1 VVRLLLVVALDGLSY
16 AAWLFLVSAGL
27 TFTYGVLRVLNLA
40 HGNLYALGAYLGA
53 TLVLHY
59 AASGVAVALGYG
71 LLLLA
76 AVVIGTLAGPII
88 EGLFLRRVY
97 SREEEV
103 QLLLTF
109 SISLILED
117 VVKLTWGVTPI
128 FADMPYTWLGRV
140 RLGGVNYAWYPFL
153 LTGVALAVAGL
164 LWLVVTR
171 TRLGK
176 LLAAVIAD
184 REVSLT
190 LGIDVP
196 RVCTLAFTAGAVLA
210 ALGGALT
217 APMFSL
223 VPGVGADVL
232 VASFA
237 VIAIGG
243 LGSIGGAALGS
254 IVVGLARSAAV
265 YFFPELDLFA
275 IYFIMALVLLFRPE
289 GLFGVIEVR
298 RI

>member
-1 VVRLLLVVALDGLSY
+1 MRLLLVVALDGLTY
-16 AAWLFLVSAGL
+16 ASWLFLVSAGL

-53 TLVLHY
+53 TLVLRY
-59 AASGVAVALGYG
+59 AATGSTVALGYG
-71 LLLLA
+71 LLLVA
-76 AVVIGTLAGPII
+76 AIVVGVIAGPLI
-88 EGLFLRRVY
+88 ERLFLRRVY
-97 SREEEV
+97 RRDEEV

-117 VVKLTWGVTPI
+117 VVKLVWGVTPI
-128 FADMPYTWLGRV
+128 YADAPYTALGRV

-153 LTGVALAVAGL
+153 LTAIALAVAGL

-176 LLAAVIAD
+176 ILAAVIAD

-190 LGIDVP
+190 LGINVP
-196 RVCTLAFTAGAVLA
+196 RVYTLAFTAGAVLA

-223 VPGVGADVL
+223 VPGFGADVL
-232 VASFA
+232 VTSFA

-243 LGSIGGAALGS
+243 LGSIGGAALGAL
-254 IVVGLARSAAV
+254 IVGMARSAAV
-265 YFFPELDLFA
+265 YFAPELDLFA
-275 IYFIMALVLLFRPE
+275 IYVIMALVLLFRPQ
-289 GLFGVIEVR
+289 GLFGEVEVR

>member
-1 VVRLLLVVALDGLSY
+1 LLVVGLDGLTY
-16 AAWLFLVSAGL
+16 ASWLFLVSAGL

-59 AASGVAVALGYG
+59 AATGSTPALTYA
-71 LLLLA
+71 LLLIAALVIG
-76 AVVIGTLAGPII
+76 AVVGPLI
-88 EGLFLRRVY
+88 ERFFLRRVY
-97 SREEEV
+97 SRDEEV

-117 VVKLTWGVTPI
+117 VVKLVWGVTPI
-128 FADMPYTWLGRV
+128 FADLPYTYLGRV

-153 LTGVALAVAGL
+153 LAAIALAIGGL

-176 LLAAVIAD
+176 ILTSVISD

-190 LGIDVP
+190 LGINVP
-196 RVCTLAFTAGAVLA
+196 RVYTLAFTAGAVLA

-232 VASFA
+232 VTSFA

-254 IVVGLARSAAV
+254 LLVGMARSFAV
-265 YFFPELDLFA
+265 YKFPELDLFV
-275 IYFIMALVLLFRPE
+275 IYLIMALVLLFRPQ
-289 GLFGVIEVR
+289 GFFGEIEVR

>member
-1 VVRLLLVVALDGLSY
+1 MRLLLVVALDGLTY

-53 TLVLHY
+53 TLVLRY
-59 AASGVAVALGYG
+59 AASGSTVALGYG
-71 LLLLA
+71 LLLVA
-76 AVVIGTLAGPII
+76 AIAVGVVAGPLI
-88 EGLFLRRVY
+88 ERLFLRRVY
-97 SREEEV
+97 NRDEEV

-117 VVKLTWGVTPI
+117 VVKLVWGVTPI
-128 FADMPYTWLGRV
+128 YADAPYTVLGRV

-153 LTGVALAVAGL
+153 LTAIALAVAGL

-176 LLAAVIAD
+176 TLAAVIAD

-190 LGIDVP
+190 LGINVP
-196 RVCTLAFTAGAVLA
+196 RVYTLAFTAGAVLA

-232 VASFA
+232 VTSFA

-243 LGSIGGAALGS
+243 LGSIGGAALGAL
-254 IVVGLARSAAV
+254 IVGFARSAAV
-265 YFFPELDLFA
+265 YFAPELDLFA
-275 IYFIMALVLLFRPE
+275 IYIIMAVVLLFRPQ
-289 GLFGVIEVR
+289 GLFGETEVR

>member
-1 VVRLLLVVALDGLSY
+1 MRLLLFVALDGLTY

-27 TFTYGVLRVLNLA
+27 TFTYGVLRILNLA

-59 AASGVAVALGYG
+59 AATGSTVALSYG
-71 LLLLA
+71 LLLIA
-76 AVVIGTLAGPII
+76 AVIVGIAAGPVI
-88 EGLFLRRVY
+88 ERLFLRRVY
-97 SREEEV
+97 SRDEEV

-128 FADMPYTWLGRV
+128 FADMPYTYLGRV

-153 LTGVALAVAGL
+153 LTGISLAVAGL
-164 LWLVVTR
+164 LWAVVTR

-176 LLAAVIAD
+176 VLASVIAD

-190 LGIDVP
+190 LGINVP
-196 RVCTLAFTAGAVLA
+196 RVYTLAFTAGAVLA

-223 VPGVGADVL
+223 VPGLGADVL
-232 VASFA
+232 VTSFA

-243 LGSIGGAALGS
+243 LGSIVGAALGA

-265 YFFPELDLFA
+265 YFLPELDLFA
-275 IYFIMALVLLFRPE
+275 IYFTMALVLLFRPQ
-289 GLFGVIEVR
+289 GFFGEIEVR

>member
-1 VVRLLLVVALDGLSY
+1 VRLLLVVALDGLTY
-16 AAWLFLVSAGL
+16 ASWLFLVSAGL

-53 TLVLHY
+53 TLVLRY
-59 AASGVAVALGYG
+59 AATGSMPALAYG
-71 LLLLA
+71 LLFVA
-76 AVVIGTLAGPII
+76 AVVVGLIVGPLI
-88 EGLFLRRVY
+88 ERVFLRRVY
-97 SREEEV
+97 SRDEEV

-117 VVKLTWGVTPI
+117 VVKLVWGVNPI
-128 FADMPYTWLGRV
+128 FADMPYSYLGRV
-140 RLGGVNYAWYPFL
+140 RLGGINYAWYPFL
-153 LTGVALAVAGL
+153 LTAIALAVGGI

-176 LLAAVIAD
+176 VLASVIAD

-190 LGIDVP
+190 LGINVP
-196 RVCTLAFTAGAVLA
+196 RVYTWAFTAGAVLA

-223 VPGVGADVL
+223 APGVGAEVL
-232 VASFA
+232 VTSFA

-254 IVVGLARSAAV
+254 IIVGLARSAAV

-275 IYFIMALVLLFRPE
+275 IYLIMALVLLFRPQ
-289 GLFGVIEVR
+289 GLFGEIEVR

>member
-1 VVRLLLVVALDGLSY
+1 VRLLLVVALDGLTY
-16 AAWLFLVSAGL
+16 ASWLFLVSAGL

-53 TLVLHY
+53 TLVLRY
-59 AASGVAVALGYG
+59 AATGSMPALAYG
-71 LLLLA
+71 LLFVA
-76 AVVIGTLAGPII
+76 AVVVGLVVGPVI
-88 EGLFLRRVY
+88 ERVFLRRVY
-97 SREEEV
+97 SRDEEV

-117 VVKLTWGVTPI
+117 VVKLTWGVNPI
-128 FADMPYTWLGRV
+128 FADMPYSYLGRV
-140 RLGGVNYAWYPFL
+140 RLGGINYAWYPFL
-153 LTGVALAVAGL
+153 LTAIALAVGGL
-164 LWLVVTR
+164 LWFVVTR
-171 TRLGK
+171 TRVGK
-176 LLAAVIAD
+176 VLASVIAD

-190 LGIDVP
+190 LGINVP
-196 RVCTLAFTAGAVLA
+196 RVYTLAFTAGAVLA

-223 VPGVGADVL
+223 APGVGAEVL
-232 VASFA
+232 VTSFA

-275 IYFIMALVLLFRPE
+275 IYLIMALVLLFRPQ
-289 GLFGVIEVR
+289 GFFGEIEVR

>member
-1 VVRLLLVVALDGLSY
+1 MRLLLFVALDGLTY

-27 TFTYGVLRVLNLA
+27 TFTYGVLRILNLA

-59 AASGVAVALGYG
+59 AATGSMVALSYG
-71 LLLLA
+71 LLLIA
-76 AVVIGTLAGPII
+76 AVIVGIAAGPVI
-88 EGLFLRRVY
+88 ERLFLRRVY
-97 SREEEV
+97 SRDEEV

-128 FADMPYTWLGRV
+128 FADMPYTYLGRV

-153 LTGVALAVAGL
+153 LTGISLAVAGL
-164 LWLVVTR
+164 LWAVVTR

-176 LLAAVIAD
+176 VLASVIAD

-196 RVCTLAFTAGAVLA
+196 RVYTLAFTAGAVLA

-217 APMFSL
+217 APTFSL
-223 VPGVGADVL
+223 VPGVEADVL
-232 VASFA
+232 VTSFA

-243 LGSIGGAALGS
+243 LGSIGGAALGA

-275 IYFIMALVLLFRPE
+275 IYFTMALVLLFRPQ
-289 GLFGVIEVR
+289 GLFGEFEVR

>member
-1 VVRLLLVVALDGLSY
+1 VRLFLVVGLDGLTY
-16 AAWLFLVSAGL
+16 ASWLFLVSAGL

-40 HGNLYALGAYLGA
+40 HGNLYALGAYLSA

-59 AASGVAVALGYG
+59 AATGSPPALAYA

-76 AVVIGTLAGPII
+76 AVVIGVAVGPLI
-88 EGLFLRRVY
+88 ERVFLRRVY
-97 SREEEV
+97 SRDEEV

-117 VVKLTWGVTPI
+117 VVKLVWGVSPI
-128 FADMPYTWLGRV
+128 FADLPYTYLGRV

-153 LTGVALAVAGL
+153 LSAIALAVGGL

-176 LLAAVIAD
+176 ILTSVITD

-190 LGIDVP
+190 LGINVP
-196 RVCTLAFTAGAVLA
+196 RVYTLAFTAGAVLA

-223 VPGVGADVL
+223 VPGVGAEVL
-232 VASFA
+232 VTSFA
-237 VIAIGG
+237 VVAIGG

-254 IVVGLARSAAV
+254 LLVGLARSAAV
-265 YFFPELDLFA
+265 YFKPELDLFA
-275 IYFIMALVLLFRPE
+275 IYLIMAVVLLFRPQ
-289 GLFGVIEVR
+289 GFFGEIEVR

>member
-1 VVRLLLVVALDGLSY
+1 MRLLLVVALDGLTY
-16 AAWLFLVSAGL
+16 AAWLFLVSTGL

-53 TLVLHY
+53 TLVLQY
-59 AASGVAVALGYG
+59 AASGSAVALSYG
-71 LLLLA
+71 LLLVAAVAIGLA
-76 AVVIGTLAGPII
+76 AGPLI
-88 EGLFLRRVY
+88 ERVFLRRVY
-97 SREEEV
+97 ARDEEV

-117 VVKLTWGVTPI
+117 VVKLVWGVTPI
-128 FADMPYTWLGRV
+128 YADMPYTFLGRV

-153 LTGVALAVAGL
+153 LVAIALAVAGL
-164 LWLVVTR
+164 LWFVVTR

-176 LLAAVIAD
+176 VLASVIAD

-190 LGIDVP
+190 LGINVP
-196 RVCTLAFTAGAVLA
+196 RVYTLAFTAGAVLA

-232 VASFA
+232 VTSFA

-243 LGSIGGAALGS
+243 LGSIGGAALGALL
-254 IVVGLARSAAV
+254 VGLARSAAV
-265 YFFPELDLFA
+265 YFAPELDLFA
-275 IYFIMALVLLFRPE
+275 IYAIMALVLLFRPQ
-289 GLFGVIEVR
+289 GLFGEVEVR

>member
-1 VVRLLLVVALDGLSY
+1 VRLLLVVALDGLTY

-53 TLVLHY
+53 TLVIHY
-59 AASGVAVALGYG
+59 AATGSPVALSYG

-76 AVVIGTLAGPII
+76 AVVIGIIAGPLI
-88 EGLFLRRVY
+88 EG
-97 SREEEV
+97 
-103 QLLLTF
+103 
-109 SISLILED
+109 
-117 VVKLTWGVTPI
+117 
-128 FADMPYTWLGRV
+128 LGRV

-153 LTGVALAVAGL
+153 LTGIALAMGGL
-164 LWLVVTR
+164 LWFVVTR

-176 LLAAVIAD
+176 LLASVITD

-190 LGIDVP
+190 LGINVP
-196 RVCTLAFTAGAVLA
+196 RVYTLAFTGGAVLA

-232 VASFA
+232 VTSFA

-243 LGSIGGAALGS
+243 LGSIGGAALGAV
-254 IVVGLARSAAV
+254 IVGMARSAAV

-275 IYFIMALVLLFRPE
+275 IYLIMALVLLFRPQ
-289 GLFGVIEVR
+289 GFFGEIEVR

>member
-1 VVRLLLVVALDGLSY
+1 V
-16 AAWLFLVSAGL
+16 
-27 TFTYGVLRVLNLA
+27 
-40 HGNLYALGAYLGA
+40 
-53 TLVLHY
+53 
-59 AASGVAVALGYG
+59 
-71 LLLLA
+71 
-76 AVVIGTLAGPII
+76 AGPVI

-153 LTGVALAVAGL
+153 LAGVALAVAGL

-196 RVCTLAFTAGAVLA
+196 RVYTLAFTAGAVLA

-223 VPGVGADVL
+223 APGVGADVL

>member
-1 VVRLLLVVALDGLSY
+1 VRLLLVVGLDGLAY
-16 AAWLFLVSAGL
+16 ASWLFLVSAGL

-53 TLVLHY
+53 TFVIRY
-59 AASGVAVALGYG
+59 AATGSTPALTYA

-76 AVVIGTLAGPII
+76 AVIIGITVGPLI
-88 EGLFLRRVY
+88 ERLFLRRVY
-97 SREEEV
+97 SRDEEV

-117 VVKLTWGVTPI
+117 VVKLTWGVSPI
-128 FADMPYTWLGRV
+128 FAELPYTFLGRV
-140 RLGGVNYAWYPFL
+140 RLGGINYAWYPFL
-153 LTGVALAVAGL
+153 LTAVALAVGSL

-176 LLAAVIAD
+176 VLTSVITD

-190 LGIDVP
+190 LGINVP
-196 RVCTLAFTAGAVLA
+196 RVYTLAFAAGAVLA

-223 VPGVGADVL
+223 VPGVGAEVL
-232 VASFA
+232 VTSFA
-237 VIAIGG
+237 VVAIGG
-243 LGSIGGAALGS
+243 LGSIGGAALGALL
-254 IVVGLARSAAV
+254 VGLARSAAV

-275 IYFIMALVLLFRPE
+275 IYLIMAAVLAFRPQ
-289 GLFGVIEVR
+289 GFFGEVEVR

>member
-1 VVRLLLVVALDGLSY
+1 VRLLLVVALDGLTY
-16 AAWLFLVSAGL
+16 ASWLFLVSAGL

-53 TLVLHY
+53 TLVLRY
-59 AASGVAVALGYG
+59 AATGYTPALAYG
-71 LLLLA
+71 LLFVA
-76 AVVIGTLAGPII
+76 AVVVGLVVGPVI
-88 EGLFLRRVY
+88 ERGFLRRVY
-97 SREEEV
+97 TRDEEV

-117 VVKLTWGVTPI
+117 VVKLTWGVNPI
-128 FADMPYTWLGRV
+128 FADMPYSYLGRV
-140 RLGGVNYAWYPFL
+140 RLGGINYAWYPFL
-153 LTGVALAVAGL
+153 LTAIALAVGGF

-176 LLAAVIAD
+176 VLASVIVD

-190 LGIDVP
+190 LGINVP
-196 RVCTLAFTAGAVLA
+196 RVYTWAFTAGAVLA

-223 VPGVGADVL
+223 APGVGAEVL
-232 VASFA
+232 VTSFA

-254 IVVGLARSAAV
+254 VIVGLARSAAV

-275 IYFIMALVLLFRPE
+275 IYLIMALVLLFRPQ
-289 GLFGVIEVR
+289 GLFGEIEVR

>member
-1 VVRLLLVVALDGLSY
+1 MRLLLVVLLDGLAY

-53 TLVLHY
+53 TLLLHY
-59 AASGVAVALGYG
+59 AASGSEVAATLG

-76 AVVIGTLAGPII
+76 AVIIGILAGPLI
-88 EGLFLRRVY
+88 ERVFLRRVY
-97 SREEEV
+97 SRDEEV

-109 SISLILED
+109 AISLILED
-117 VVKLTWGVTPI
+117 VTKLIWGVTPVV
-128 FADMPYTWLGRV
+128 ADMPYTSFGSV
-140 RLGGVNYAWYPFL
+140 RLGGISYPWYPFL
-153 LTGVALAVAGL
+153 LVGVALGLAGF
-164 LWLVVTR
+164 LWFVVTH

-176 LLAAVIAD
+176 VLAAVIAD
-184 REVSLT
+184 REVSAT
-190 LGIDVP
+190 LGIHVP
-196 RVCTLAFTAGAVLA
+196 RVYTFAFTAGAILA

-223 VPGVGADVL
+223 VPGIGADVL
-232 VASFA
+232 VISFA

-243 LGSIGGAALGS
+243 LGSIGGAAVGS
-254 IVVGLARSAAV
+254 VVVGLARSAAV
-265 YFFPELDLFA
+265 YFFPELDLFT
-275 IYFIMALVLLFRPE
+275 IYLIMTLVLLFRPQ
-289 GLFGVIEVR
+289 GLFGEIEIR

>member
-1 VVRLLLVVALDGLSY
+1 MRLVLFVGLDGLNY

-27 TFTYGVLRVLNLA
+27 TFTYGVLRILNLA
-40 HGNLYALGAYLGA
+40 HGNLYALGANLGA

-59 AASGVAVALGYG
+59 AATGSTVALSYG
-71 LLLLA
+71 LLLIA
-76 AVVIGTLAGPII
+76 AVIVGIAAGPVI
-88 EGLFLRRVY
+88 ERLFLRRVY
-97 SREEEV
+97 SRDEEV

-128 FADMPYTWLGRV
+128 FADIPYTYLGRV

-153 LTGVALAVAGL
+153 LTGISLAVAGL
-164 LWLVVTR
+164 LWAVVTR

-176 LLAAVIAD
+176 VLASVIAD

-190 LGIDVP
+190 LGINVP
-196 RVCTLAFTAGAVLA
+196 RVYTLAFTAGAVLA

-232 VASFA
+232 VTSFA

-243 LGSIGGAALGS
+243 LGSIAGAALGA

-265 YFFPELDLFA
+265 YFLPELDLFA
-275 IYFIMALVLLFRPE
+275 IYFIMALVLLFRPQ
-289 GLFGVIEVR
+289 GFFGEIEVR

>member
-1 VVRLLLVVALDGLSY
+1 VRLLLVVALDGLTY
-16 AAWLFLVSAGL
+16 ASWLFLVSAGL

-53 TLVLHY
+53 TLVLRY
-59 AASGVAVALGYG
+59 AATGYVPALAYG
-71 LLLLA
+71 LLFVA
-76 AVVIGTLAGPII
+76 AVVVGVVVGPLI
-88 EGLFLRRVY
+88 ERVFLRRVY
-97 SREEEV
+97 SRDEEV

-117 VVKLTWGVTPI
+117 VVKLIWGVNPI
-128 FADMPYTWLGRV
+128 FADMPYSYLGRV
-140 RLGGVNYAWYPFL
+140 RLGGINYAWYPFL
-153 LTGVALAVAGL
+153 LTAIALAVGGI

-176 LLAAVIAD
+176 VLAAVIAD

-190 LGIDVP
+190 LGINVP
-196 RVCTLAFTAGAVLA
+196 RVYTWAFTAGAVLA

-223 VPGVGADVL
+223 APGVGAEVL
-232 VASFA
+232 VTSFA

-254 IVVGLARSAAV
+254 IIVGLARSAAV

-275 IYFIMALVLLFRPE
+275 IYLIMALVLLFRPQ
-289 GLFGVIEVR
+289 GLFGEIEVR

>member
-1 VVRLLLVVALDGLSY
+1 MRLLLVVALDGLTY

-40 HGNLYALGAYLGA
+40 HGNFYALGAYLGA
-53 TLVLHY
+53 TLVLAY
-59 AASGVAVALGYG
+59 AASGSTIALSYG

-76 AVVIGTLAGPII
+76 AVIIGIVMGPLI
-88 EGLFLRRVY
+88 ERLFLRRVY
-97 SREEEV
+97 SRDEEV

-117 VVKLTWGVTPI
+117 VVKLTWGVSPI
-128 FADMPYTWLGRV
+128 FADMPYTYLGRV
-140 RLGGVNYAWYPFL
+140 RLAGVNYAWYPFL
-153 LTGVALAVAGL
+153 LAAIALAVAGL
-164 LWLVVTR
+164 LWLVVKR

-176 LLAAVIAD
+176 VLAAVIAD

-190 LGIDVP
+190 LGINVP
-196 RVCTLAFTAGAVLA
+196 RVYTLAFTAGAVLA

-217 APMFSL
+217 SPMFSL
-223 VPGVGADVL
+223 VPGVGAEVL
-232 VASFA
+232 VTSFA

-243 LGSIGGAALGS
+243 LGSIGGAALGA
-254 IVVGLARSAAV
+254 VLVGLARSAAV
-265 YFFPELDLFA
+265 HFFPELDLFA
-275 IYFIMALVLLFRPE
+275 IYFIMALVLLFRPQ
-289 GLFGVIEVR
+289 GFFGEFEMR

>member
-1 VVRLLLVVALDGLSY
+1 VRLLTVVLLDALTY
-16 AAWLFLVSAGL
+16 AGWLFLVSAGL

-53 TLVLHY
+53 TLVIRY
-59 AASGVAVALGYG
+59 AVSGSMVALSYG

-76 AVVIGTLAGPII
+76 AVTVGLVAGPVI
-88 EGLFLRRVY
+88 ETLFLRRVY
-97 SREEEV
+97 MRDEEV

-117 VVKLTWGVTPI
+117 VVKLTWGVSPI
-128 FADMPYTWLGRV
+128 FAELPYTYLGRV
-140 RLGGVNYAWYPFL
+140 RLGNVNYAWYPFL
-153 LTGVALAVAGL
+153 LAGIALAVAGL

-176 LLAAVIAD
+176 VLASVITD

-190 LGIDVP
+190 LGINVP
-196 RVCTLAFTAGAVLA
+196 RVYTVAFTAGAVLA

-232 VASFA
+232 VTSFA

-275 IYFIMALVLLFRPE
+275 IYFIMALVLLFRPQ
-289 GLFGVIEVR
+289 GLFGEIEVR

>member
-1 VVRLLLVVALDGLSY
+1 VRLLLVVALDGLTY

-53 TLVLHY
+53 TLVIHY
-59 AASGVAVALGYG
+59 AATGSPVALSYG

-76 AVVIGTLAGPII
+76 AVVIGIIAGPLI

-97 SREEEV
+97 ARDEEV

-128 FADMPYTWLGRV
+128 FAELPYSYLGRV

-153 LTGVALAVAGL
+153 LTGIALAMGGL
-164 LWLVVTR
+164 LWFVVTR

-176 LLAAVIAD
+176 LLASVITD

-190 LGIDVP
+190 LGINVP
-196 RVCTLAFTAGAVLA
+196 RVYTLAFTGGAVLA

-232 VASFA
+232 VTSFA

-243 LGSIGGAALGS
+243 LGSIGGAALGAV
-254 IVVGLARSAAV
+254 IVGMARSAAV

-275 IYFIMALVLLFRPE
+275 IYLIMALVLLFRPQ
-289 GLFGVIEVR
+289 GFFGEIEVR

>member
-1 VVRLLLVVALDGLSY
+1 MRLLLFVALDGLTY

-27 TFTYGVLRVLNLA
+27 TFTYGVLRILNLA

-59 AASGVAVALGYG
+59 AATGSTVALSYG
-71 LLLLA
+71 LLLIA
-76 AVVIGTLAGPII
+76 AVIVGIAAGPVI
-88 EGLFLRRVY
+88 ERLFLRRVY
-97 SREEEV
+97 SRDEEV

-128 FADMPYTWLGRV
+128 FADMPYTYLGRV

-153 LTGVALAVAGL
+153 LTGISLAVAGL
-164 LWLVVTR
+164 LWAVVTR

-176 LLAAVIAD
+176 VLASVIAD

-190 LGIDVP
+190 LGINVP
-196 RVCTLAFTAGAVLA
+196 RVYTLAFTAGAVLA

-223 VPGVGADVL
+223 VPGLGADVL
-232 VASFA
+232 VTSFA

-243 LGSIGGAALGS
+243 LGSIVGAALGA

-265 YFFPELDLFA
+265 YFLPELDLFA
-275 IYFIMALVLLFRPE
+275 IYFIMALVLLFRPQ
-289 GLFGVIEVR
+289 GFFGEIEVR

>member
-1 VVRLLLVVALDGLSY
+1 VQLLLVVVLDGLTY
-16 AAWLFLVSAGL
+16 ASWLFLVSAGL

-53 TLVLHY
+53 TLVLRY
-59 AASGVAVALGYG
+59 AATGAAPALAYG
-71 LLLLA
+71 LLFLA
-76 AVVIGTLAGPII
+76 AVVIGLLVGPLI
-88 EGLFLRRVY
+88 ERVFLRRVY
-97 SREEEV
+97 ARDEEV

-117 VVKLTWGVTPI
+117 VVKLVWGVNPI
-128 FADMPYTWLGRV
+128 FADLPYTYLGRV
-140 RLGGVNYAWYPFL
+140 RLGGINYAWYPFL
-153 LTGVALAVAGL
+153 LAAIALAMGGL
-164 LWLVVTR
+164 LWFIVTR

-176 LLAAVIAD
+176 VLASVIVD

-190 LGIDVP
+190 LGINVP
-196 RVCTLAFTAGAVLA
+196 RVYTWAFTAGAVLA

-223 VPGVGADVL
+223 APGVGAEVL
-232 VASFA
+232 VTSFA

-243 LGSIGGAALGS
+243 LGSIGGAALGAL
-254 IVVGLARSAAV
+254 VVGLARSAAV

-275 IYFIMALVLLFRPE
+275 IYLIMALVLLFRPQ
-289 GLFGVIEVR
+289 GFFGEIEVR

>member
-1 VVRLLLVVALDGLSY
+1 MRLLLVVGLDGLTY
-16 AAWLFLVSAGL
+16 ASWLFLVSAGL

-59 AASGVAVALGYG
+59 AATGSTPALTYA
-71 LLLLA
+71 LLLIAALVIG
-76 AVVIGTLAGPII
+76 AVVGPLI
-88 EGLFLRRVY
+88 ERFFLRRVY
-97 SREEEV
+97 SRDEEV

-117 VVKLTWGVTPI
+117 VVKLVWGVTPI
-128 FADMPYTWLGRV
+128 FADLPYTYLGRV

-153 LTGVALAVAGL
+153 LAAIALAIGGL

-176 LLAAVIAD
+176 ILTSVISD
-184 REVSLT
+184 REVSVT
-190 LGIDVP
+190 LGINVP
-196 RVCTLAFTAGAVLA
+196 RVYTLAFTAGAVLA

-232 VASFA
+232 VTSFA

-254 IVVGLARSAAV
+254 LLVGMARSFAV
-265 YFFPELDLFA
+265 YKFPELDLFV
-275 IYFIMALVLLFRPE
+275 IYLIMALVLLFRPQ
-289 GLFGVIEVR
+289 GFFGEIEVR

>member
-1 VVRLLLVVALDGLSY
+1 VRLLLVVGLDGLTY
-16 AAWLFLVSAGL
+16 ASWLFLVSAGL

-59 AASGVAVALGYG
+59 AATGSTPALTYA
-71 LLLLA
+71 LLLIAALVIG
-76 AVVIGTLAGPII
+76 AVVGPLI
-88 EGLFLRRVY
+88 ERFFLRRVY
-97 SREEEV
+97 SRDEEV

-117 VVKLTWGVTPI
+117 VVKLVWGVTPI
-128 FADMPYTWLGRV
+128 FADLPYTYLGRV

-153 LTGVALAVAGL
+153 LAAIALAIGGL

-176 LLAAVIAD
+176 ILTSVITD

-190 LGIDVP
+190 LGINVP
-196 RVCTLAFTAGAVLA
+196 RVYTLAFTAGAVLA

-232 VASFA
+232 VTSFA

-254 IVVGLARSAAV
+254 LLVGMARSFAV
-265 YFFPELDLFA
+265 YKFPELDLFV
-275 IYFIMALVLLFRPE
+275 IYLIMALVLLFRPQ
-289 GLFGVIEVR
+289 GFFGEIEVR

>member
-1 VVRLLLVVALDGLSY
+1 MTY

-53 TLVLHY
+53 TLVLRY
-59 AASGVAVALGYG
+59 AATGSTVALGYG
-71 LLLLA
+71 LLLVA
-76 AVVIGTLAGPII
+76 AIVVGVIAGPLI
-88 EGLFLRRVY
+88 ERLFLRRVY
-97 SREEEV
+97 NRDEGV

-117 VVKLTWGVTPI
+117 VVKLVWGVTPI
-128 FADMPYTWLGRV
+128 YADAPYTALGRV

-153 LTGVALAVAGL
+153 LTAIALAVAGL

-176 LLAAVIAD
+176 ILAAVIAD

-190 LGIDVP
+190 LGINVP
-196 RVCTLAFTAGAVLA
+196 RVYTLAFTAGAVLA

-232 VASFA
+232 VTSFA

-243 LGSIGGAALGS
+243 LGSIGGAALGAL
-254 IVVGLARSAAV
+254 IVGMARSAAV
-265 YFFPELDLFA
+265 YFAPELDLFA
-275 IYFIMALVLLFRPE
+275 IYVILALVLLFRPQ
-289 GLFGVIEVR
+289 GLFGEADVR
-298 RI
+298 RS